1 MEAAFLVWVV
11 HCIQLFPSLTI
22 FAYLNW
28 LDGACP
34 SVHICLVRL
43 IGHWFDVH
51 ISDCILCHLQSE
63 AKTFLPILN
72 FWPGLVS

>member
-34 SVHICLVRL
+34 SVHVCLVRL

>member
-34 SVHICLVRL
+34 SVHVCLVRL

-51 ISDCILCHLQSE
+51 ISDCIRCHLQSE